1 MSNIQKETLDG
12 QLAKSTNR
20 TRRSLLNIYIKIFIW
35 IFLAMGIISPLTM
48 LSAVFTNDVT
58 VALYGMTAS
67 NPLSL
72 LGLLITLLYVLK
84 GVVSYGLWWEKDWG
98 PQLAVVDAVIGI
110 VACLLVM
117 FLLPHYG
124 NNNGVSTFSFRLE
137 FIVLFPYMIKMG
149 NIKDL
154 WKRLGTH

>member
-1 MSNIQKETLDG
+1 M
-12 QLAKSTNR
+12 
-20 TRRSLLNIYIKIFIW
+20 
-35 IFLAMGIISPLTM
+35 
-48 LSAVFTNDVT
+48 
-58 VALYGMTAS
+58 
-67 NPLSL
+67 
-72 LGLLITLLYVLK
+72 
-84 GVVSYGLWWEKDWG
+84 
-98 PQLAVVDAVIGI
+98 GI

>member
-1 MSNIQKETLDG
+1 
-12 QLAKSTNR
+12 
-20 TRRSLLNIYIKIFIW
+20 
-35 IFLAMGIISPLTM
+35 
-48 LSAVFTNDVT
+48 
-58 VALYGMTAS
+58 TAS